1 MPSNARNTAAP
12 RVPQA
17 LAIALS
23 DLLWRTDSYACFAG
37 ILTLIEP
44 YVRPEST
51 GDVDGPV
58 LVDVEVVGRLA
69 AFLTRNHALPVLP
82 ELLATAGPYLVT
94 PQPQPELPAAA
105 GDDVAAIVFP
115 LGVTLR
121 EREMQVLVGMADG
134 LSNRAIGRRHFI
146 SEDTVKTYCR
156 RLFRKLGVGDR
167 AHAVRRGYDLGL
179 LIPECLVERISAE
192 LAQAVGS

>member
-12 RVPQA
+12 RVPPA

-44 YVRPEST
+44 YVRPEGN

-58 LVDVEVVGRLA
+58 LVDVEAVNRLV
-69 AFLTRNHALPVLP
+69 AFLTRNHALAVLP
-82 ELLATAGPYLVT
+82 EVLTIVGPYLAT
-94 PQPQPELPAAA
+94 PQPTPPAAV
-105 GDDVAAIVFP
+105 GDDVAADVFP
-115 LGVTLR
+115 LGVELR

-134 LSNRAIGRRHFI
+134 LSNRAIGRRHYI
-146 SEDTVKTYCR
+146 AEDTVKTYGR

-167 AHAVRRGYDLGL
+167 AHAVRRAYDLGL